1 MNHGSQVLA
10 ITHSSTGITT
20 RRVREACAYQVFIFG
35 ERMKGLSAEM
45 KSLPAGSNSP
55 WFVEV

>member
-10 ITHSSTGITT
+10 ITHYSTGIIIG
-20 RRVREACAYQVFIFG
+20 RVREACAYQVFIFG
-35 ERMKGLSAEM
+35 ERMKGPSGET
-45 KSLPAGSNSP
+45 KSPPAVSNSP